1 MLVGAVGLHVRV
13 VVGTVDVIS
22 GLLDGK
28 EKTSSLAYLFLTLY
42 VYISWCIIYIC
53 VCMHIPSR

>member
-22 GLLDGK
+22 GLLDEK
-28 EKTSSLAYLFLTLY
+28 EKTSSLAYLFLTVG
-42 VYISWCIIYIC
+42 VYISCGIIYIY
-53 VCMHIPSR
+53 VYAYPF